1 MAYSYLKVKDL
12 DTGAIQYR
20 PIRMCSEYSIDEYGK
35 ITPMVFDT
43 AFPNMQLSNTKV
55 SVTGCTVSIG
65 IGAKSVYLKSPNHIY
80 NRYIYGII
88 RKKRYEL
95 IVKNS
100 DNEDTSYIF
109 EFAIARGWCTAETVY
124 GGVEYSTFYKQNC
137 DVVSLFRVK
146 DKNNKDVTQ
155 QIFGDDPA
163 SPYEPTMWRPGD
175 DAYYQKGWYILSKL
189 LYAQSVPSYDVN
201 EGNNSSN
208 ACYADYK
215 EYNPFNSSDSTDLNL
230 IIDVYACFD
239 ESRQQYFLTLTTN
252 KDGYT
257 RSQNTSWIDYINDY
271 SQYNINGVELDFN
284 YPDDFEIVPTKG
296 RTLYFGQ
303 GINPTFDSEED
314 ISSGNDE
321 ESNDTQST
329 GDNAVNYGN
338 GTGEDTTEYIDFPS
352 LPSDN
357 PATKS
362 GLYRIVKIDTAN
374 LNKLSSFLWSTS
386 PLDTLIKV
394 FSKPWDC
401 IISLMTLPYDVTSDA
416 TSSELKILD
425 YSTGAN
431 VYKNVS
437 TQESV
442 LFGTCDISE
451 SFGNFLDYTNTT
463 VSIYLPFIGWNPLD
477 VQDVMDATLT
487 LVYNIDNQ
495 TGQCIVLLKCTK
507 NNMDVD
513 SVTYEW
519 SGNIATQLPLTGN
532 DASQYLL
539 GLMQSVTSITTINYG
554 SKPPLVAANLG
565 SAATNVATASFN
577 KNKIITSG
585 RLDSNTGNLSIMYP
599 YIKVERP
606 IWSRPNNYL
615 DMIGQ
620 PYNAE
625 NTLGSLSG
633 YVEVEEVKS
642 ELNGVPEESRDRIIE
657 LLKDGVYI

>member
-12 DTGAIQYR
+12 DTGSIQYR
-20 PIRMCSEYSIDEYGK
+20 PIRMCSDYSIDEYGK
-35 ITPMVFDT
+35 ITPMVFST
-43 AFPNMQLSNTKV
+43 AFPDMQLSNKKV
-55 SVTGCTVSIG
+55 FVTGCTISIG
-65 IGAKSVYLKSPNHIY
+65 IGAGNAYLKSPNNY
-80 NRYIYGII
+80 YKRFIYGII

-100 DNEDTSYIF
+100 DNEETSYIF
-109 EFAIARGWCTAETVY
+109 EFAIARGWYTQSIVY
-124 GGVEYSTFYKQNC
+124 GGVEYDTYYKQAC
-137 DVVSLFRVK
+137 SVVSLFRVK

-155 QIFGDDPA
+155 QIFGDNPT
-163 SPYEPTMWRPGD
+163 SPYEPNMFRPS
-175 DAYYQKGWYILSKL
+175 DAYYPKGWYILGTL
-189 LYAQSVPSYDVN
+189 LYAQNVPSYDVN
-201 EGNNSSN
+201 EGSNSSD

-215 EYNPFNSSDSTDLNL
+215 TYNHFNTTDSTDLNL
-230 IIDVYACFD
+230 IMDVYACFD
-239 ESRQQYFLTLTTN
+239 TNRQQYFLTLSTN
-252 KDGYT
+252 KDGSM
-257 RSQNTSWIDYINDY
+257 RSQNTSWIDYINHY
-271 SQYNINGVELDFN
+271 SQYNINGVELNFL

-303 GINPTFDSEED
+303 GINPAYESEED

-338 GTGEDTTEYIDFPS
+338 ATGEDTTEYIDFPS

-374 LNKLSSFLWSTS
+374 LNTLSSFLWSTN

-401 IISLMTLPYDVTSDA
+401 IISLMTLPYAVTSDA
-416 TSSELKILD
+416 SASELKILD

-437 TQESV
+437 TQESI

-554 SKPPLVAANLG
+554 SKAPIVAANLG
-565 SAATNVATASFN
+565 NAATNAITASFN
-577 KNKIITSG
+577 KNKIMTSG

-599 YIKVERP
+599 YIKIERP

-642 ELNGVPEESRDRIIE
+642 ELIGVPKEMRDTIID

>member
-1 MAYSYLKVKDL
+1 MSYTYLKVKDL

-20 PIRMCSEYSIDEYGK
+20 PIRMCSAYGDLN
-35 ITPMVFDT
+35 PMVFST
-43 AFPNMQLSNTKV
+43 AFPDMQLSNSKV

-65 IGAKSVYLKSPNHIY
+65 TNGRSGVLKSPNNYY

-100 DNEDTSYIF
+100 DNEETSYIF
-109 EFAIARGWCTAETVY
+109 EFAIARGWYTAEIVY

-155 QIFGDDPA
+155 QIFGDNPT
-163 SPYEPTMWRPGD
+163 SPYEPTKFQPSG
-175 DAYYQKGWYILSKL
+175 AYYPKGWYQLSSL
-189 LYAQSVPSYDVN
+189 LYAQNVPSYDVN
-201 EGNNSSN
+201 EGSNSTD
-208 ACYADYK
+208 ACYAGYK
-215 EYNPFNSSDSTDLNL
+215 EYNPFNSSDFTDINL
-230 IIDVYACFD
+230 IIDVYACYD
-239 ESRQQYFLTLTTN
+239 ESRQQYFLTLSTN
-252 KDGYT
+252 QSGFL
-257 RSQNTSWIDYINDY
+257 RSQNTSWIDYVNAY
-271 SQYNINGVELDFN
+271 SEYNINGVELNFEDSDFWVRPN
-284 YPDDFEIVPTKG
+284 KS

-303 GINPTFDSEED
+303 GINPTYESEED

-374 LNKLSSFLWSTS
+374 LNTLSSFLWSTS

-401 IISLMTLPYDVTSDA
+401 IISLMTLPYDVASDTSA
-416 TSSELKILD
+416 SELKILD

-437 TQESV
+437 TQESI
-442 LFGTCDISE
+442 LFGTCDITE
-451 SFGNFLDYTNTT
+451 SFGNFLDYTNTN

-519 SGNIATQLPLTGN
+519 SGNLATQLPLTGN
-532 DASQYLL
+532 DASQYYL
-539 GLMQSVTSITTINYG
+539 GLMQSVTSVATINYG
-554 SKPPLVAANLG
+554 GKKPIIAANLG
-565 SAATNVATASFN
+565 SDVDNAITASFN
-577 KNKIITSG
+577 KNKIINSG
-585 RLDSNTGNLSIMYP
+585 RLDANTGNLSIMYP
-599 YIKVERP
+599 YIKIERP

-625 NTLGSLSG
+625 NTLGNLTG

-642 ELNGVPEESRDRIIE
+642 ELNGVPEESRDRIVE

>member
-1 MAYSYLKVKDL
+1 MPYTYLKVKDL
-12 DTGAIQYR
+12 DTCAIDYR
-20 PIRMCSEYSIDEYGK
+20 PIRMCSEYSIDEYGQIK
-35 ITPMVFDT
+35 PMVFST
-43 AFPNMQLSNTKV
+43 AFPDMQLSNKKV
-55 SVTGCTVSIG
+55 SVTGCTISIG
-65 IGAKSVYLKSPNHIY
+65 IGAKSAYLKSPNNHY
-80 NRYIYGII
+80 RRFIYGII

-109 EFAIARGWCTAETVY
+109 EFALARGWNTQSIVY
-124 GGVEYSTFYKQNC
+124 GGVEYPTYYKQEC
-137 DVVSLFRVK
+137 QVFALFRVK

-155 QIFGDDPA
+155 QIFGDNPT
-163 SPYEPTMWRPGD
+163 SPYEPNMFQPS
-175 DAYYQKGWYILSKL
+175 DAYYPKGWYLLSTL
-189 LYAQSVPSYDVN
+189 LYAQNVPSYDAN
-201 EGNNSSN
+201 EGSNSTD

-215 EYNPFNSSDSTDLNL
+215 DYNPFNSTDSTDLNM
-230 IIDVYACFD
+230 IMDVYACYD
-239 ESRQQYFLTLTTN
+239 TTRQQYFLTLSTN
-252 KDGYT
+252 KDGFL
-257 RSQNTSWIDYINDY
+257 RSQNSSWIDYINDY
-271 SQYNINGVELDFN
+271 SQYNINGVELNFDTSDFGIIP
-284 YPDDFEIVPTKG
+284 YKG

-303 GINPTFDSEED
+303 GINPTFESEED
-314 ISSGNDE
+314 ISSGNDD

-374 LNKLSSFLWSTS
+374 LNTLSSFLWSTN

-401 IISLMTLPYDVTSDA
+401 IISLMTLPYAVTSDNSA
-416 TSSELKILD
+416 SELKILD

-442 LFGTCDISE
+442 LFGTCDITE

-495 TGQCIVLLKCTK
+495 TGQCIALLKCTK

-519 SGNIATQLPLTGN
+519 TGNLGTQLPLTGN

-539 GLMQSVTSITTINYG
+539 GLMQSVTSFATTNFGSGISIN
-554 SKPPLVAANLG
+554 
-565 SAATNVATASFN
+565 NVASATFN

>member
-1 MAYSYLKVKDL
+1 MPYTYLKVKDL
-12 DTGAIQYR
+12 DTGAINYR
-20 PIRMCSEYSIDEYGK
+20 PIRMCSEYHIDQYGQIK
-35 ITPMVFDT
+35 PMVFST
-43 AFPNMQLSNTKV
+43 AFPDMQLSNKKV
-55 SVTGCTVSIG
+55 SVTGCTISIG
-65 IGAKSVYLKSPNHIY
+65 IGARSVYLKSPNNY
-80 NRYIYGII
+80 YKRFIYGII

-100 DNEDTSYIF
+100 ENEDTSYIF
-109 EFAIARGWCTAETVY
+109 EFALARGWNTQSIVY
-124 GGVEYSTFYKQNC
+124 GGVEYPTYYKQEC
-137 DVVSLFRVK
+137 QVFALFRVK

-155 QIFGDDPA
+155 KIFGDNPT
-163 SPYEPTMWRPGD
+163 SPYEPNMFQPS
-175 DAYYQKGWYILSKL
+175 DAYYPKGWYILSTL
-189 LYAQSVPSYDVN
+189 LYAQNVPSYDAN
-201 EGNNSSN
+201 EGSNSSD

-215 EYNPFNSSDSTDLNL
+215 DYNGFNNTDFTDLNM
-230 IIDVYACFD
+230 IMDVYACYD
-239 ESRQQYFLTLTTN
+239 ETREHYFLTLSTN
-252 KDGYT
+252 KDGFI
-257 RSQNTSWIDYINDY
+257 RSQNTSWVDYVNQY
-271 SQYNINGVELDFN
+271 AQYNINGVEIDFDN
-284 YPDDFEIVPTKG
+284 NDLGILPYRG

-303 GINPTFDSEED
+303 GINPTYESEED
-314 ISSGNDE
+314 ISSGNDD

-362 GLYRIVKIDTAN
+362 GLYRLVKIDTAN
-374 LNKLSSFLWSTS
+374 LNTLSSFLWSTS

-394 FSKPWDC
+394 YSKPWDC
-401 IISLMTLPYDVTSDA
+401 IISLMTLPYSVTSDNSA
-416 TSSELKILD
+416 SELKILD

-442 LFGTCDISE
+442 LFGTCDVSE

-495 TGQCIVLLKCTK
+495 TGQCIALLKCTK

-519 SGNIATQLPLTGN
+519 TGNLGTQLPLTGN

-539 GLMQSVTSITTINYG
+539 GLMQSVTSFATTNFGSGIN
-554 SKPPLVAANLG
+554 
-565 SAATNVATASFN
+565 NVASATFN
-577 KNKIITSG
+577 KNKIINSG

-599 YIKVERP
+599 YIKIERP

-620 PYNAE
+620 PYNAA

>member
-12 DTGAIQYR
+12 DNGAIQYR
-20 PIRMCSEYSIDEYGK
+20 PIRMCSNYSIDEYGK
-35 ITPMVFDT
+35 ITPMVFST
-43 AFPNMQLSNTKV
+43 AFPDMQISNKKV
-55 SVTGCTVSIG
+55 SVTGCTISIG
-65 IGAKSVYLKSPNHIY
+65 LGARSVYLKSPNQYY

-100 DNEDTSYIF
+100 DNEETSYIF
-109 EFAIARGWCTAETVY
+109 EFALARGWYTVETVY
-124 GGVEYSTFYKQNC
+124 SGVDTPQYYKQNC
-137 DVVSLFRVK
+137 EVFALFRVK

-155 QIFGDDPA
+155 QIFGNNPNE
-163 SPYEPTMWRPGD
+163 PYEPTKFQPT
-175 DAYYQKGWYILSKL
+175 DAYYPKGWYTLSTL
-189 LYAQSVPSYDVN
+189 IYAQAVPSYDVN
-201 EGNNSSN
+201 EGSNSTD

-215 EYNPFNSSDSTDLNL
+215 RYNHFNSSDFTDLNM
-230 IIDVYACFD
+230 IMGVYACYD
-239 ESRQQYFLTLTTN
+239 TNRQQYFLTLTIT
-252 KDGYT
+252 KDGFM
-257 RSQNTSWIDYINDY
+257 RSQNTSWIDYINSY
-271 SQYNINGVELDFN
+271 SQYNINGVELDFDF
-284 YPDDFEIVPTKG
+284 PDDFYIVPTKG

-303 GINPTFDSEED
+303 GINPSYESDED
-314 ISSGNDE
+314 ISSGNDD

-362 GLYRIVKIDTAN
+362 GLYRIVKIDTEN
-374 LNKLSSFLWSTS
+374 LNKLSSFLWSTG

-401 IISLMTLPYDVTSDA
+401 IISLMTLPYAVTSD
-416 TSSELKILD
+416 TSASELKILD

-437 TQESV
+437 TQESI
-442 LFGTCDISE
+442 LFGTCDITE

-539 GLMQSVTSITTINYG
+539 GLMQSVTSITTISYG
-554 SKPPLVAANLG
+554 SKQPIVGANLG
-565 SAATNVATASFN
+565 SIATNVATAGFN

-599 YIKVERP
+599 YIKIERP

-620 PYNAE
+620 PYDAE
-625 NTLGSLSG
+625 NTLGNLSG
-633 YVEVEEVKS
+633 YVQVAEVKS

-657 LLKDGVYI
+657 LLKEGVYI

>member
-1 MAYSYLKVKDL
+1 MPYTYLKVKDL
-12 DTGAIQYR
+12 DTGAINYR
-20 PIRMCSEYSIDEYGK
+20 PIRMCSEYHIDQYGK
-35 ITPMVFDT
+35 ITPMVFST
-43 AFPNMQLSNTKV
+43 AFPNMQLSNSKV
-55 SVTGCTVSIG
+55 SVTGCTISIG
-65 IGAKSVYLKSPNHIY
+65 IGARNIYLKSPNNY
-80 NRYIYGII
+80 YSRFIYGII

-100 DNEDTSYIF
+100 DNEETSYIF
-109 EFAIARGWCTAETVY
+109 EFAIARGWYTQDIVY
-124 GGVEYSTFYKQNC
+124 GGVEYPTYYKQNC
-137 DVVSLFRVK
+137 KVVSLFRVK

-155 QIFGDDPA
+155 QIFGD
-163 SPYEPTMWRPGD
+163 SSSFPYVVNKWQPTG
-175 DAYYQKGWYILSKL
+175 AYYPKGWYKISDL
-189 LYAQSVPSYDVN
+189 LDAQLVPSYDVN
-201 EGNNSSN
+201 NGSNSTD

-215 EYNPFNSSDSTDLNL
+215 SYNPFNSTDFTDLNM
-230 IIDVYACFD
+230 IMDVYACYD
-239 ESRQQYFLTLTTN
+239 ETRQQYFLTLSTN
-252 KDGYT
+252 KDGYQ
-257 RSQNTSWIDYINDY
+257 RSQNTSWIDYLNTY
-271 SQYNINGVELDFN
+271 SQYNINGVELNFLFPNDFA
-284 YPDDFEIVPTKG
+284 IVPIRR

-303 GINPTFDSEED
+303 GVNPTYESDED
-314 ISSGNDE
+314 ISSGNDD

-338 GTGEDTTEYIDFPS
+338 ATGEDTTEYIDFPS

-374 LNKLSSFLWSTS
+374 LNILSSFLWSTN

-401 IISLMTLPYDVTSDA
+401 IISLMTLPYAVTADNSA
-416 TSSELKILD
+416 SELKILD
-425 YSTGAN
+425 YSTGAD

-437 TQESV
+437 TQESI
-442 LFGTCDISE
+442 LFGTCDITE

-539 GLMQSVTSITTINYG
+539 GLLQSVTSITTINYG
-554 SKPPLVAANLG
+554 SKTPIVGANLG
-565 SAATNVATASFN
+565 SIATNVATAGFN

-625 NTLGSLSG
+625 NTLGNLTG

-642 ELNGVPEESRDRIIE
+642 ELNGVPEESRDKIIE
-657 LLKDGVYI
+657 LLKEGVYI

>member
-1 MAYSYLKVKDL
+1 MPYTYLKVKDL
-12 DTGAIQYR
+12 DTGSIQYR
-20 PIRMCSEYSIDEYGK
+20 PIRMCSDYSIDEYGK
-35 ITPMVFDT
+35 ITPMVFST
-43 AFPNMQLSNTKV
+43 AFPDMQLSNKKV
-55 SVTGCTVSIG
+55 SVTGCTISIG
-65 IGAKSVYLKSPNHIY
+65 IGARSVYLKSPNNY
-80 NRYIYGII
+80 YKRFIYGII

-100 DNEDTSYIF
+100 DNEETSYIF
-109 EFAIARGWCTAETVY
+109 EFAIARGWYTQSIVY
-124 GGVEYSTFYKQNC
+124 GGVEYPTYYKQAC
-137 DVVSLFRVK
+137 SVVSLFRVK

-155 QIFGDDPA
+155 QIFGD
-163 SPYEPTMWRPGD
+163 SSSFPYDINKWQPTG
-175 DAYYQKGWYILSKL
+175 AYYPKGWYLITNL
-189 LYAQSVPSYDVN
+189 LNAQNVPSYDA
-201 EGNNSSN
+201 NNGSN
-208 ACYADYK
+208 STDACYADYK
-215 EYNPFNSSDSTDLNL
+215 SYNPFNTTDFTDLNM
-230 IIDVYACFD
+230 IMDVYACYD
-239 ESRQQYFLTLTTN
+239 TTRQQYFLTLTTN
-252 KDGYT
+252 KDGFL
-257 RSQNTSWIDYINDY
+257 RSQNSSWVDYVNSY
-271 SQYNINGVELDFN
+271 SQYNINGVELDFLF
-284 YPDDFEIVPTKG
+284 PDDFGIVPTKG

-303 GINPTFDSEED
+303 GVNPTYDSEED

-374 LNKLSSFLWSTS
+374 LNTLSSFLWSTN

-401 IISLMTLPYDVTSDA
+401 IISLMTLPYAVPSDA
-416 TSSELKILD
+416 SASELKILD

-437 TQESV
+437 TQESI
-442 LFGTCDISE
+442 LFGTCDITE

-554 SKPPLVAANLG
+554 SKAPIVAANLG
-565 SAATNVATASFN
+565 NAATNAITASFN
-577 KNKIITSG
+577 KNKIMTSG

-599 YIKVERP
+599 YIKIERP

-642 ELNGVPEESRDRIIE
+642 ELNGVPKEMRDSIIE

>member
-1 MAYSYLKVKDL
+1 MSYTYLKVKDL
-12 DTGAIQYR
+12 DTGAINYR
-20 PIRMCSEYSIDEYGK
+20 PIRMCSEYNIDEYGQIK
-35 ITPMVFDT
+35 PMVFST
-43 AFPNMQLSNTKV
+43 AFPDMRLSNTNV
-55 SVTGCTVSIG
+55 SVTGCTISIG
-65 IGAKSVYLKSPNHIY
+65 IGAKSVYLKSPNNY
-80 NRYIYGII
+80 YRRFIYGII

-100 DNEDTSYIF
+100 ENEDTSYIF
-109 EFAIARGWCTAETVY
+109 EFALARGWNTQSIVY
-124 GGVEYSTFYKQNC
+124 GGVEYPTYYKQEC
-137 DVVSLFRVK
+137 QVFALFRVK

-155 QIFGDDPA
+155 KIFGDNPT
-163 SPYEPTMWRPGD
+163 SPYEPNMFQPS
-175 DAYYQKGWYILSKL
+175 DAYYPKGWYILSTL
-189 LYAQSVPSYDVN
+189 LYAQNVPSYDAN
-201 EGNNSSN
+201 EGSNSSD

-215 EYNPFNSSDSTDLNL
+215 DYNGFNNTDFTDLNM
-230 IIDVYACFD
+230 IMDVYACYD
-239 ESRQQYFLTLTTN
+239 ETREHYFLTLSTN
-252 KDGYT
+252 KDGFI
-257 RSQNTSWIDYINDY
+257 RSQNTSWVDYVNQY
-271 SQYNINGVELDFN
+271 AQYNINGVEIDFDN
-284 YPDDFEIVPTKG
+284 NDLGILPYRG

-303 GINPTFDSEED
+303 GINPTYESEED
-314 ISSGNDE
+314 ISSGNDD

-362 GLYRIVKIDTAN
+362 GLYRLVKIDTAN
-374 LNKLSSFLWSTS
+374 LNTLSSFLWSTS

-394 FSKPWDC
+394 YSKPWDC
-401 IISLMTLPYDVTSDA
+401 IISLMTLPYSVTSDNSA
-416 TSSELKILD
+416 SELKILD

-442 LFGTCDISE
+442 LFGTCDVSE

-495 TGQCIVLLKCTK
+495 TGQCIALLKCTK

-519 SGNIATQLPLTGN
+519 TGNLGTQLPLTGN

-539 GLMQSVTSITTINYG
+539 GLMQSVTSFATTNFGSGIN
-554 SKPPLVAANLG
+554 
-565 SAATNVATASFN
+565 NVASATFN
-577 KNKIITSG
+577 KNKIINSG

-599 YIKVERP
+599 YIKIERP

-620 PYNAE
+620 PYNAA

>member
-1 MAYSYLKVKDL
+1 MAYTYLKVKDL

-20 PIRMCSEYSIDEYGK
+20 PIRMCSEYHIDQYGK
-35 ITPMVFDT
+35 ITPMVFST
-43 AFPNMQLSNTKV
+43 AFPDMQLSNKKV
-55 SVTGCTVSIG
+55 SVTGCTISIG
-65 IGAKSVYLKSPNHIY
+65 ISGRSGYLKSPNIYY
-80 NRYIYGII
+80 NRFIYGII

-100 DNEDTSYIF
+100 DNEETSYIF
-109 EFAIARGWCTAETVY
+109 EFAITRGWYTQSIVY
-124 GGVEYSTFYKQNC
+124 GGVEYPTYYKQACN
-137 DVVSLFRVK
+137 VVSLFRVK

-155 QIFGDDPA
+155 QIFGDSSSFPYVINKWQPA
-163 SPYEPTMWRPGD
+163 G
-175 DAYYQKGWYILSKL
+175 AYYPKGWYQISDL
-189 LYAQSVPSYDVN
+189 LYAQNVPSYDA
-201 EGNNSSN
+201 NNGSN
-208 ACYADYK
+208 STDACYADYK
-215 EYNPFNSSDSTDLNL
+215 SYNPQNTTDFTDLNM
-230 IIDVYACFD
+230 IMDVYACYD
-239 ESRQQYFLTLTTN
+239 TTRQQYFLTLSTN
-252 KDGYT
+252 RAGFL
-257 RSQNTSWIDYINDY
+257 RSQNTSWVDYINQY
-271 SQYNINGVELDFN
+271 AQYNINGVELNFATNDFGIIP
-284 YPDDFEIVPTKG
+284 YKR

-303 GINPTFDSEED
+303 GINPTFESEED
-314 ISSGNDE
+314 ISSGDTD

-362 GLYRIVKIDTAN
+362 GLYRLVKIDPAN
-374 LNKLSSFLWSTS
+374 LNTLSSFLWSTN

-394 FSKPWDC
+394 YSKPWDC
-401 IISLMTLPYDVTSDA
+401 IISLMTLPYAVTSD
-416 TSSELKILD
+416 TSASELKILD

-442 LFGTCDISE
+442 LFGTCDVSE

-495 TGQCIVLLKCTK
+495 TGQCIALLKCTK

-519 SGNIATQLPLTGN
+519 TGNLGTQLPLTGN

-539 GLMQSVTSITTINYG
+539 GLMQSVTSFATTNFGSGIN
-554 SKPPLVAANLG
+554 
-565 SAATNVATASFN
+565 NVASATFN
-577 KNKIITSG
+577 KNKIINSG

-599 YIKVERP
+599 YIKIERP

-620 PYNAE
+620 PYNAA

>member
-1 MAYSYLKVKDL
+1 MGYSYLKVKDL
-12 DTGAIQYR
+12 DTGAINYR
-20 PIRMCSEYSIDEYGK
+20 PIRMCSQYSIDQYGK
-35 ITPMVFDT
+35 FTPLVFST
-43 AFPNMQLSNTKV
+43 AFPDMQLSNKKV

-65 IGAKSVYLKSPNHIY
+65 IGARSVYLKSPNNY
-80 NRYIYGII
+80 YKRFVYGII

-100 DNEDTSYIF
+100 DNEETSYIF
-109 EFAIARGWCTAETVY
+109 EFAIARGWYTQSI
-124 GGVEYSTFYKQNC
+124 VEAGTDTPKYYKQAC
-137 DVVSLFRVK
+137 SVVSLFRVK

-155 QIFGDDPA
+155 QIFGD
-163 SPYEPTMWRPGD
+163 SSSFPYIVNKWIPGGNS
-175 DAYYQKGWYILSKL
+175 YYPKDWYLITNL
-189 LYAQSVPSYDVN
+189 LMAQNVPSYDVN
-201 EGNNSSN
+201 YGSN
-208 ACYADYK
+208 LTDACYADYK
-215 EYNPFNSSDSTDLNL
+215 NYNPHNSTDFTDLNM
-230 IIDVYACFD
+230 IMDVYACYD
-239 ESRQQYFLTLTTN
+239 TTRQQYFLTLSTN
-252 KDGYT
+252 RDGFL
-257 RSQNTSWIDYINDY
+257 RSQNTSWIDYVNQY
-271 SQYNINGVELDFN
+271 AQYNINGVELNFATNDFGIIP
-284 YPDDFEIVPTKG
+284 YKR

-303 GINPTFDSEED
+303 GVNPTYESEED
-314 ISSGNDE
+314 ISSGNND

-338 GTGEDTTEYIDFPS
+338 ATGEDTTEYIDFPS

-374 LNKLSSFLWSTS
+374 LNTLSSFLWSTN

-401 IISLMTLPYDVTSDA
+401 IISLMTLPYSVTSDNSA
-416 TSSELKILD
+416 SELKILD

-442 LFGTCDISE
+442 LFGTCDITE
-451 SFGNFLDYTNTT
+451 SFGNFLDYTNTN

-519 SGNIATQLPLTGN
+519 SGNLATQLPLTGN

-539 GLMQSVTSITTINYG
+539 GLMQSVTSVATINYG
-554 SKPPLVAANLG
+554 GKKPIVAANLG
-565 SAATNVATASFN
+565 SDVDNAITASFN
-577 KNKIITSG
+577 KNKIINSG

-599 YIKVERP
+599 YIKIERP

-657 LLKDGVYI
+657 LLKEGVYI

>member
-1 MAYSYLKVKDL
+1 MPYTYLKVKDL
-12 DTGAIQYR
+12 DTGDINYR
-20 PIRMCSEYSIDEYGK
+20 PIRMCSEYSIDQYGK
-35 ITPMVFDT
+35 ITPMVFST
-43 AFPNMQLSNTKV
+43 AFPDMQLSNTKV
-55 SVTGCTVSIG
+55 SVTGCTISIG
-65 IGAKSVYLKSPNHIY
+65 IGARSVYLKSPNNY
-80 NRYIYGII
+80 YSRFIYGII

-100 DNEDTSYIF
+100 DNEETSYIF
-109 EFAIARGWCTAETVY
+109 EFAIARGWYTQNIVY
-124 GGVEYSTFYKQNC
+124 GGVEYPTYYKQAC
-137 DVVSLFRVK
+137 QVVSLFRVK

-155 QIFGDDPA
+155 QIFGD
-163 SPYEPTMWRPGD
+163 SSSFPYVINKWQPSG
-175 DAYYQKGWYILSKL
+175 AYYPKGWYLISNL
-189 LYAQSVPSYDVN
+189 LQAQNVPSYDVN
-201 EGNNSSN
+201 EGSNSTD

-215 EYNPFNSSDSTDLNL
+215 SYNPSNTTDFTDLNM
-230 IIDVYACFD
+230 IMDVYACYD
-239 ESRQQYFLTLTTN
+239 ANRQQYFLTLSTN
-252 KDGYT
+252 KDGFL
-257 RSQNTSWIDYINDY
+257 RSQNTSWIDYVNDY
-271 SQYNINGVELDFN
+271 SQYNINGVELDFEPN
-284 YPDDFEIVPTKG
+284 DFGILPYNR

-303 GINPTFDSEED
+303 GINPAYESEED

-362 GLYRIVKIDTAN
+362 GLYRIVKIDTSN
-374 LNKLSSFLWSTS
+374 LNTLSSFLWSTS

-401 IISLMTLPYDVTSDA
+401 IISLMTLPYAVTADNSA
-416 TSSELKILD
+416 SELKILD

-437 TQESV
+437 TQESI
-442 LFGTCDISE
+442 LFGTCDITE

-495 TGQCIVLLKCTK
+495 TGQCIALLKCTK

-513 SVTYEW
+513 CVTYEW

-539 GLMQSVTSITTINYG
+539 GLMQSVTSFATTNFGSGISIN
-554 SKPPLVAANLG
+554 
-565 SAATNVATASFN
+565 NVASATFN

-599 YIKVERP
+599 YIKIERP

-642 ELNGVPEESRDRIIE
+642 ELNGVPKESRDKIIE
-657 LLKDGVYI
+657 LLQEGVYI

>member
-1 MAYSYLKVKDL
+1 MPYTYLKVKDL
-12 DTGAIQYR
+12 DTGSIDYR
-20 PIRMCSEYSIDEYGK
+20 PIRMCSEYHINQYGR

-43 AFPNMQLSNTKV
+43 AFPDMQLSNKKV
-55 SVTGCTVSIG
+55 SVTGCTISIG
-65 IGAKSVYLKSPNHIY
+65 IGARSVYLKSPNNY
-80 NRYIYGII
+80 YSRYIYGII

-100 DNEDTSYIF
+100 DNEETSYIF
-109 EFAIARGWCTAETVY
+109 EFALARGWYTSQV
-124 GGVEYSTFYKQNC
+124 VEAGTDTPKYYKQNC
-137 DVVSLFRVK
+137 QVNSLFRVK

-155 QIFGDDPA
+155 QIFGDR
-163 SPYEPTMWRPGD
+163 SSFPYEVPKWQPSG
-175 DAYYQKGWYILSKL
+175 AYYPKGWYLLGNL
-189 LYAQSVPSYDVN
+189 LYAQAVPSYDAN
-201 EGNNSSN
+201 EGSNSTD

-215 EYNPFNSSDSTDLNL
+215 RHNPFNTTDFTDLNM
-230 IIDVYACFD
+230 IMDVYACYD
-239 ESRQQYFLTLTTN
+239 TNRQQYFLTLSTN
-252 KDGYT
+252 KDGFL
-257 RSQNTSWIDYINDY
+257 RSQNTSWVDYVNQY
-271 SQYNINGVELDFN
+271 AQYNINGVEIDF
-284 YPDDFEIVPTKG
+284 DDIGIVPNKR

-303 GINPTFDSEED
+303 GINPTYDSEED

-374 LNKLSSFLWSTS
+374 LNTLSSFLWSTS

-401 IISLMTLPYDVTSDA
+401 IISLMTLPYAVTADNSA
-416 TSSELKILD
+416 SELKILD

-437 TQESV
+437 TQESI
-442 LFGTCDISE
+442 LFGTCDITE

-539 GLMQSVTSITTINYG
+539 GLMQSVTSFATTNFGSGVSIN
-554 SKPPLVAANLG
+554 
-565 SAATNVATASFN
+565 NVASATFN

-599 YIKVERP
+599 YIKIERP

-615 DMIGQ
+615 DMVGQ

-642 ELNGVPEESRDRIIE
+642 ELNGVPEKSRDRIIE
-657 LLKDGVYI
+657 LLKEGVYI

>member
-1 MAYSYLKVKDL
+1 MAYTYLKVKDL
-12 DTGAIQYR
+12 DTGEINYR
-20 PIRMCSEYSIDEYGK
+20 PIRMCSEYHINEYGR
-35 ITPMVFDT
+35 ITPMVFST
-43 AFPNMQLSNTKV
+43 AFPDMQLSNTNV
-55 SVTGCTVSIG
+55 SVTGCTISIG
-65 IGAKSVYLKSPNHIY
+65 IGARSVYLKSPNNYY
-80 NRYIYGII
+80 NRFIYGII

-109 EFAIARGWCTAETVY
+109 EFAIARGWYTQDIVY
-124 GGVEYSTFYKQNC
+124 GGVEYPTYYKQAC
-137 DVVSLFRVK
+137 QVVSLFRVK
-146 DKNNKDVTQ
+146 DKNNKDVTKK
-155 QIFGDDPA
+155 IFGDNPT
-163 SPYEPTMWRPGD
+163 SPYVPNMFQPSGS
-175 DAYYQKGWYILSKL
+175 YYPKGWYQLTTL
-189 LYAQSVPSYDVN
+189 LDSQQVPSYDA
-201 EGNNSSN
+201 NNGSN
-208 ACYADYK
+208 STDACYADYK
-215 EYNPFNSSDSTDLNL
+215 TYNPFNTTDFTDLNM
-230 IIDVYACFD
+230 IMAVYACYD
-239 ESRQQYFLTLTTN
+239 TTRQQYFLTLTTN
-252 KDGYT
+252 KDGLL
-257 RSQNTSWIDYINDY
+257 RSQNTSWIDYINKY
-271 SQYNINGVELDFN
+271 SQYNINGVELAFLFPTDFS
-284 YPDDFEIVPTKG
+284 IVPIRQ

-303 GINPTFDSEED
+303 GINPTYESEED
-314 ISSGNDE
+314 ISSGNNE

-338 GTGEDTTEYIDFPS
+338 ATGEDTTEYIDFPS

-362 GLYRIVKIDTAN
+362 GLYRIVKIDTTN
-374 LNKLSSFLWSTS
+374 LNKLSDFLWSTS

-401 IISLMTLPYDVTSDA
+401 IISLMTLPYAVTADNS
-416 TSSELKILD
+416 TSELKILD

-442 LFGTCDISE
+442 LFGTCDITE

-519 SGNIATQLPLTGN
+519 SGNLATQLPLTGN
-532 DASQYLL
+532 DASQYLH
-539 GLMQSVTSITTINYG
+539 GLMQSVTAFATTNI
-554 SKPPLVAANLG
+554 G
-565 SAATNVATASFN
+565 SAISNATTATFN

-599 YIKVERP
+599 YIKIERP

-642 ELNGVPEESRDRIIE
+642 ELNGVPEESRDKIIE

>member
-12 DTGAIQYR
+12 DTGAINYR
-20 PIRMCSEYSIDEYGK
+20 PIRMCSEYNIDEYGQIK
-35 ITPMVFDT
+35 PMVFTT
-43 AFPNMQLSNTKV
+43 AFPDMQLSNKKIF
-55 SVTGCTVSIG
+55 VTGCTISIG
-65 IGAKSVYLKSPNHIY
+65 IGPGNAHLKSPNNY
-80 NRYIYGII
+80 YKRFIYGII

-100 DNEDTSYIF
+100 ENEETSYIF
-109 EFAIARGWCTAETVY
+109 EFAIARGWNTQSIVY
-124 GGVEYSTFYKQNC
+124 GGVEYPTYYKQEC
-137 DVVSLFRVK
+137 QVFALFRVK

-155 QIFGDDPA
+155 KIFGDNPS
-163 SPYEPTMWRPGD
+163 SPYEPTMFQPS
-175 DAYYQKGWYILSKL
+175 DAYYPKGWYLLSTL
-189 LYAQSVPSYDVN
+189 LYAQSVPSYDPN
-201 EGNNSSN
+201 EGNNSSD

-215 EYNPFNSSDSTDLNL
+215 DYNPFNSKDSTDINM
-230 IIDVYACFD
+230 IMDVYACYD
-239 ESRQQYFLTLTTN
+239 ESRQQYFLTLSTN
-252 KDGYT
+252 KDGFQ
-257 RSQNTSWIDYINDY
+257 RSQNSSWIDYINQY
-271 SQYNINGVELDFN
+271 AQYNINGVELDFDYDN
-284 YPDDFEIVPTKG
+284 FGILPYKG

-303 GINPTFDSEED
+303 GINPTYESEED
-314 ISSGNDE
+314 ISSGNDD

-362 GLYRIVKIDTAN
+362 GLYRIVKIDTTN
-374 LNKLSSFLWSTS
+374 LTKLSSFLWSTN

-401 IISLMTLPYDVTSDA
+401 IISLMTLPYEVTSD
-416 TSSELKILD
+416 TSSSELKILD

-451 SFGNFLDYTNTT
+451 SFGNFLDYTNTN

-495 TGQCIVLLKCTK
+495 TGQCIALLKCTK
-507 NNMDVD
+507 NNMNVD

-519 SGNIATQLPLTGN
+519 SGNVATQLPLTGN
-532 DASQYLL
+532 DASQYYL
-539 GLMQSVTSITTINYG
+539 GLMQSVTSVATINYG
-554 SKPPLVAANLG
+554 GKKPIIAANLG
-565 SAATNVATASFN
+565 SDVDNAITASFN
-577 KNKIITSG
+577 KNKIINSG

-599 YIKVERP
+599 YIKIERP

>member
-1 MAYSYLKVKDL
+1 MPYTYLKVKDL
-12 DTGAIQYR
+12 DTGAINYR
-20 PIRMCSEYSIDEYGK
+20 PIRMCSEYGD
-35 ITPMVFDT
+35 ITPMVFST
-43 AFPNMQLSNTKV
+43 AFPDMQLSNTNV
-55 SVTGCTVSIG
+55 SVTGCTISIG
-65 IGAKSVYLKSPNHIY
+65 LGARSVYLKSPNNY
-80 NRYIYGII
+80 YRRYIYGII

-100 DNEDTSYIF
+100 DNEETSYIF
-109 EFAIARGWCTAETVY
+109 EFALARGWYTSQV
-124 GGVEYSTFYKQNC
+124 VEAGTDTPKYYKQNC

-155 QIFGDDPA
+155 QIFGD
-163 SPYEPTMWRPGD
+163 SSTFPYIVNKWNPGN
-175 DAYYQKGWYILSKL
+175 DAYYPKGWYMLTPL
-189 LYAQSVPSYDVN
+189 LYAQNVPSYDVN
-201 EGNNSSN
+201 NGSNSTD

-215 EYNPFNSSDSTDLNL
+215 RYNNFNTTDFTDINM
-230 IIDVYACFD
+230 IMDVYACYD
-239 ESRQQYFLTLTTN
+239 TSREQYFLTLSTN
-252 KDGYT
+252 RSGFL

-271 SQYNINGVELDFN
+271 SEYNINGVELYFN
-284 YPDDFEIVPTKG
+284 SEFWILPNKK

-303 GINPTFDSEED
+303 GVNPTYESEED
-314 ISSGNDE
+314 ISSGNTD

-338 GTGEDTTEYIDFPS
+338 ATGEDTTEYIDFPS

-374 LNKLSSFLWSTS
+374 LNTLSSFLWSTN

-401 IISLMTLPYDVTSDA
+401 IISLMTLPYAVTSDSSA
-416 TSSELKILD
+416 SELKILD

-442 LFGTCDISE
+442 LFGTCDITE
-451 SFGNFLDYTNTT
+451 SFGNFLDYTNTN

-532 DASQYLL
+532 DASKYYL
-539 GLMQSVTSITTINYG
+539 GLMQSVTSVATINYG
-554 SKPPLVAANLG
+554 GKKPIIAANLG
-565 SAATNVATASFN
+565 SDVDNAITASFN
-577 KNKIITSG
+577 KNKIINSG

-599 YIKVERP
+599 YIKIERP

-633 YVEVEEVKS
+633 YVQVEEVKS

>member
-1 MAYSYLKVKDL
+1 MPYTYLKVKDL
-12 DTGAIQYR
+12 DTGAINYR
-20 PIRMCSEYSIDEYGK
+20 PIRMCSEYNIDEYGQIK
-35 ITPMVFDT
+35 PMVFST
-43 AFPNMQLSNTKV
+43 AFPDMRLSNTNV
-55 SVTGCTVSIG
+55 SVTGCTISIG
-65 IGAKSVYLKSPNHIY
+65 IGAKSVYLKSPNNY
-80 NRYIYGII
+80 YRRFIYGII

-100 DNEDTSYIF
+100 ENEDTSYIF
-109 EFAIARGWCTAETVY
+109 EFALARGWNTQSIVY
-124 GGVEYSTFYKQNC
+124 GGVEYPTYYKQEC
-137 DVVSLFRVK
+137 QVFALFRVK

-155 QIFGDDPA
+155 KIFGDNPT
-163 SPYEPTMWRPGD
+163 SPYEPNMFQPS
-175 DAYYQKGWYILSKL
+175 DAYYPKGWYILSTL
-189 LYAQSVPSYDVN
+189 LYAQNVPSYDAN
-201 EGNNSSN
+201 EGSNSSD

-215 EYNPFNSSDSTDLNL
+215 DYNGFNNTDFTDLNM
-230 IIDVYACFD
+230 IMDVYACYD
-239 ESRQQYFLTLTTN
+239 ETREQYFLTLSTN
-252 KDGYT
+252 KDGFI
-257 RSQNTSWIDYINDY
+257 RSQNTSWVDYVNQY
-271 SQYNINGVELDFN
+271 AQYNINGVEIDFDN
-284 YPDDFEIVPTKG
+284 NDLGILPYRG

-303 GINPTFDSEED
+303 GINPTYESEED
-314 ISSGNDE
+314 ISSGNDD

-362 GLYRIVKIDTAN
+362 GLYRLVKIDTAN
-374 LNKLSSFLWSTS
+374 LNTLSSFLWSTN

-394 FSKPWDC
+394 YSKPWDC
-401 IISLMTLPYDVTSDA
+401 IISLMTLPYAVTSDTTA
-416 TSSELKILD
+416 SELKILD

-442 LFGTCDISE
+442 LFGTCDVSE

-463 VSIYLPFIGWNPLD
+463 VTIYLPFIGWNPLD

-495 TGQCIVLLKCTK
+495 TGQCIALLKCTK

-519 SGNIATQLPLTGN
+519 TGNLGTQLPLTGN

-539 GLMQSVTSITTINYG
+539 GLMQSVTSFATTNFGSGIN
-554 SKPPLVAANLG
+554 
-565 SAATNVATASFN
+565 NVASATFN
-577 KNKIITSG
+577 KNKIINSG

-599 YIKVERP
+599 YIKIERP

-620 PYNAE
+620 PYNAA

>member
-1 MAYSYLKVKDL
+1 MAYTYLKVKDL

-20 PIRMCSEYSIDEYGK
+20 PIRMCSEYGSLE
-35 ITPMVFDT
+35 PMVFST
-43 AFPNMQLSNTKV
+43 AFPDMQLSNKKV
-55 SVTGCTVSIG
+55 SVTGCTISIG
-65 IGAKSVYLKSPNHIY
+65 IGGRSGYLKSPNNY
-80 NRYIYGII
+80 YSRFIYGII

-109 EFAIARGWCTAETVY
+109 EFALARGWYTQDI
-124 GGVEYSTFYKQNC
+124 VEAGTDTPKYYKQAC
-137 DVVSLFRVK
+137 EVVSLFRVK

-155 QIFGDDPA
+155 QIFGDDPT
-163 SPYEPTMWRPGD
+163 SPYEPNMFQPS
-175 DAYYQKGWYILSKL
+175 DAYYPKGWYGLTTLLSS
-189 LYAQSVPSYDVN
+189 QQVPSYDVN
-201 EGNNSSN
+201 EGSNSTD

-215 EYNPFNSSDSTDLNL
+215 RYNTFNSSDFTDLNM
-230 IIDVYACFD
+230 IMDVYACYD
-239 ESRQQYFLTLTTN
+239 ENRQQYFLTLSTN
-252 KDGYT
+252 KSGFL
-257 RSQNTSWIDYINDY
+257 RSQNTSWVDYINDY

-284 YPDDFEIVPTKG
+284 DSDFWVVPNTN

-303 GINPTFDSEED
+303 GINPTYESEED

-338 GTGEDTTEYIDFPS
+338 ATGEDTTEYIDFPS

-362 GLYRIVKIDTAN
+362 GLYRIVKIDTEN
-374 LNKLSSFLWSTS
+374 LNKLSSFLWSTD

-401 IISLMTLPYDVTSDA
+401 IISLMTLPYAVTADNSA
-416 TSSELKILD
+416 SELKILD

-437 TQESV
+437 TQESI
-442 LFGTCDISE
+442 LFGTCDITE

-539 GLMQSVTSITTINYG
+539 GLMQSVTSFATTNFGSGISIN
-554 SKPPLVAANLG
+554 
-565 SAATNVATASFN
+565 NVASATFN

-620 PYNAE
+620 PYDAE
-625 NTLGSLSG
+625 NTLGNLSG
-633 YVEVEEVKS
+633 YVQVAEVKS
-642 ELNGVPEESRDRIIE
+642 ELNGVPKEMRDSIIE

>member
-1 MAYSYLKVKDL
+1 MPYTYLKVKDL
-12 DTGAIQYR
+12 DTGAIDYR
-20 PIRMCSEYSIDEYGK
+20 PIRMCSEYSIDQYGK
-35 ITPMVFDT
+35 ITPMVFST
-43 AFPNMQLSNTKV
+43 AFPDMQLSNTNV
-55 SVTGCTVSIG
+55 SVTGCTISIG
-65 IGAKSVYLKSPNHIY
+65 IGAGSVYLKSPNNY
-80 NRYIYGII
+80 YKRFIYGII

-100 DNEDTSYIF
+100 ENEETSYIF
-109 EFAIARGWCTAETVY
+109 EFAIARGWCTQDIVY
-124 GGVEYSTFYKQNC
+124 GGVEYPTYYKQEC
-137 DVVSLFRVK
+137 QVFSLFRVK

-155 QIFGDDPA
+155 QIFGYNPD
-163 SPYEPTMWRPGD
+163 SPYEPNKFQPSN
-175 DAYYQKGWYILSKL
+175 AFYPKGWYILSTL
-189 LYAQSVPSYDVN
+189 LHAQNVPSYDAN
-201 EGNNSSN
+201 EGSNSTD

-215 EYNPFNSSDSTDLNL
+215 RYNHFNSSDFTDLNM
-230 IIDVYACFD
+230 IMDVYACFD
-239 ESRQQYFLTLTTN
+239 ETRQQYFLTLSTN
-252 KDGYT
+252 KDGFL
-257 RSQNTSWIDYINDY
+257 RSQNTSWIDYVNQY
-271 SQYNINGVELDFN
+271 SQYNINGVEIDFDS
-284 YPDDFEIVPTKG
+284 DDIGILPYKR

-303 GINPTFDSEED
+303 GINPTYESEED
-314 ISSGNDE
+314 ISSGNEDE
-321 ESNDTQST
+321 DTDTQST

-362 GLYRIVKIDTAN
+362 GLYRIVKIDTEN
-374 LNKLSSFLWSTS
+374 LNKLSSFLWSTD

-401 IISLMTLPYDVTSDA
+401 IISLMTLPYAVTADNSA
-416 TSSELKILD
+416 SELKILD

-437 TQESV
+437 TQESI
-442 LFGTCDISE
+442 LFGTCDITE
-451 SFGNFLDYTNTT
+451 SFGNFLDYTNTN

-519 SGNIATQLPLTGN
+519 SGNLATQLPLTGN
-532 DASQYLL
+532 DASQYYL
-539 GLMQSVTSITTINYG
+539 GLMQSVTSVATINYG
-554 SKPPLVAANLG
+554 GKKPIIAANLG
-565 SAATNVATASFN
+565 SDVDNAITASFN
-577 KNKIITSG
+577 KNKIINSG
-585 RLDSNTGNLSIMYP
+585 RLDANTGNLSIMYP

-625 NTLGSLSG
+625 NTLGNLTG

>member
-1 MAYSYLKVKDL
+1 MPYTYLKVKDL
-12 DTGAIQYR
+12 DTGAINYR
-20 PIRMCSEYSIDEYGK
+20 PIRMCSEYSD
-35 ITPMVFDT
+35 ITPMVFST
-43 AFPNMQLSNTKV
+43 AFPDMQLSNTKL
-55 SVTGCTVSIG
+55 SVTGCTISIG
-65 IGAKSVYLKSPNHIY
+65 IGGKSAYLKSPNNY
-80 NRYIYGII
+80 YSRYIYGII

-100 DNEDTSYIF
+100 DNEETSYIF
-109 EFAIARGWCTAETVY
+109 EFAIARGWYTAETVEAGTDTPKY
-124 GGVEYSTFYKQNC
+124 YKQNC

-155 QIFGDDPA
+155 QIFGD
-163 SPYEPTMWRPGD
+163 SSSFPYVINKWKPSG
-175 DAYYQKGWYILSKL
+175 AYYPRGWYQLVEL
-189 LYAQSVPSYDVN
+189 LYAQNVPSYDVN
-201 EGNNSSN
+201 EGSNSTD

-215 EYNPFNSSDSTDLNL
+215 RYNPFNTTDFTDVNM
-230 IIDVYACFD
+230 IMDVYACYD
-239 ESRQQYFLTLTTN
+239 TNRQQYFLTLSTN
-252 KDGYT
+252 KSGVL
-257 RSQNTSWIDYINDY
+257 RSQNTSWIDYVNDY
-271 SQYNINGVELDFN
+271 SQYNINGVELYFDSEFWILPN
-284 YPDDFEIVPTKG
+284 SK

-303 GINPTFDSEED
+303 GINPTYESEED

-338 GTGEDTTEYIDFPS
+338 ATGEDTTEYIDFPS

-374 LNKLSSFLWSTS
+374 LNTLSSFLWSTN

-401 IISLMTLPYDVTSDA
+401 IISLMTLPYAVTSD
-416 TSSELKILD
+416 TSPSELKILD

-442 LFGTCDISE
+442 LFGTCDITE

-539 GLMQSVTSITTINYG
+539 GLMQSVTSFATTNFGSGISIN
-554 SKPPLVAANLG
+554 
-565 SAATNVATASFN
+565 NVASATFN

-599 YIKVERP
+599 YIKIERP

-642 ELNGVPEESRDRIIE
+642 ELNGVPKESRDRIIE
-657 LLKDGVYI
+657 LLQNGVYI

>member
-1 MAYSYLKVKDL
+1 MPYTYLKVKDL
-12 DTGAIQYR
+12 DTGSIDYR
-20 PIRMCSEYSIDEYGK
+20 PIRMCSEYHINQYGR

-43 AFPNMQLSNTKV
+43 AFPDMQLSNKKL
-55 SVTGCTVSIG
+55 SVTGCTISIG
-65 IGAKSVYLKSPNHIY
+65 IGARSVYLKSPNNY
-80 NRYIYGII
+80 YSRYIYGII

-100 DNEDTSYIF
+100 DNEETSYIF
-109 EFAIARGWCTAETVY
+109 EFALARGWYTQSI
-124 GGVEYSTFYKQNC
+124 VEAGTDTPKYYKQAC
-137 DVVSLFRVK
+137 YVVSLFRVK

-155 QIFGDDPA
+155 QIFGD
-163 SPYEPTMWRPGD
+163 SSTFPYAVNKWEPTNS
-175 DAYYQKGWYILSKL
+175 YYPKGWYLISDL
-189 LYAQSVPSYDVN
+189 LNAQNVPSYDVN
-201 EGNNSSN
+201 NGSNSTD

-215 EYNPFNSSDSTDLNL
+215 KYNSFNTTDFTDLNM
-230 IIDVYACFD
+230 IMDVYACYD
-239 ESRQQYFLTLTTN
+239 TTRQQYFLTLSTN
-252 KDGYT
+252 KDGFL
-257 RSQNTSWIDYINDY
+257 RSQNTSWVDYVNQY
-271 SQYNINGVELDFN
+271 AQYNINGVEIDFDS
-284 YPDDFEIVPTKG
+284 DDFGILPYKR

-303 GINPTFDSEED
+303 GINPTYESEED
-314 ISSGNDE
+314 ISSGNTDD
-321 ESNDTQST
+321 SNDTQST

-374 LNKLSSFLWSTS
+374 LNTLSSFLWSTD
-386 PLDTLIKV
+386 PLDTLTKV
-394 FSKPWDC
+394 YSKPWDC
-401 IISLMTLPYDVTSDA
+401 IISLMTLPYAVTADNSA
-416 TSSELKILD
+416 SELKILD

-437 TQESV
+437 TQESI
-442 LFGTCDISE
+442 LFGTCDITE

-539 GLMQSVTSITTINYG
+539 GLMQSVTSFATTNFGSGVSIN
-554 SKPPLVAANLG
+554 
-565 SAATNVATASFN
+565 NVASATFN

-599 YIKVERP
+599 YIKIERP

-615 DMIGQ
+615 DMVGQ

-625 NTLGSLSG
+625 NTLGNLTG
-633 YVEVEEVKS
+633 YVEIEAVKS

>member
-20 PIRMCSEYSIDEYGK
+20 PIRMCSQYSIDEYGQIK
-35 ITPMVFDT
+35 PMVFST
-43 AFPNMQLSNTKV
+43 AFPDMRLSNTKL
-55 SVTGCTVSIG
+55 SVTGCTISIG
-65 IGAKSVYLKSPNHIY
+65 IGAKSVHLKSPNNYY

-100 DNEDTSYIF
+100 ENEDTSYIF
-109 EFAIARGWCTAETVY
+109 EFALARGWYTAETVY
-124 GGVEYSTFYKQNC
+124 GGVEYDTFYKQNC
-137 DVVSLFRVK
+137 QVVSLFRVK

-155 QIFGDDPA
+155 QIFGNNPE
-163 SPYEPTMWRPGD
+163 SPYEPTRFQPDGS
-175 DAYYQKGWYILSKL
+175 YYPKGWYVLSTL
-189 LYAQSVPSYDVN
+189 LYAQAVPSYDVN
-201 EGNNSSN
+201 EGSNSTD

-215 EYNPFNSSDSTDLNL
+215 EYNSFNTTDFTDLNM
-230 IIDVYACFD
+230 IMDVYACFD
-239 ESRQQYFLTLTTN
+239 ESRQQYFLTLSTN
-252 KDGYT
+252 KDGDI

-271 SQYNINGVELDFN
+271 SQYNINGVELDFDM
-284 YPDDFEIVPTKG
+284 DDFGIVPYRY

-303 GINPTFDSEED
+303 GVNPTYESEED

-338 GTGEDTTEYIDFPS
+338 ATGEDTTEYIDFPS

-362 GLYRIVKIDTAN
+362 GLYRIVKLDTAN
-374 LNKLSSFLWSTS
+374 LNKLSEFLWSTS

-401 IISLMTLPYDVTSDA
+401 IISLMTLPYAVTSD
-416 TSSELKILD
+416 TSASELKILD
-425 YSTGAN
+425 YSTGAD

-437 TQESV
+437 TQESI
-442 LFGTCDISE
+442 LFGTCDITE
-451 SFGNFLDYTNTT
+451 SFGNFLDYTNTN

-519 SGNIATQLPLTGN
+519 SGNLATQLPLTGN
-532 DASQYLL
+532 DASQYYL
-539 GLMQSVTSITTINYG
+539 GLMQSVTSVATINYG
-554 SKPPLVAANLG
+554 GKKPIVAANLG
-565 SAATNVATASFN
+565 SDVDNAITASFN
-577 KNKIITSG
+577 KNKIINSG

-625 NTLGSLSG
+625 NTLGNLTG

-642 ELNGVPEESRDRIIE
+642 ELNGVPEESRERIIE

>member
-1 MAYSYLKVKDL
+1 MPYTYLKVKDL
-12 DTGAIQYR
+12 DTGAINYR
-20 PIRMCSEYSIDEYGK
+20 PIRMCSEYHIDQYGQIK
-35 ITPMVFDT
+35 PMVFST
-43 AFPNMQLSNTKV
+43 AFPDMQLSNKKV
-55 SVTGCTVSIG
+55 SVTGCTISIG
-65 IGAKSVYLKSPNHIY
+65 IGARSVYLKSPNNY
-80 NRYIYGII
+80 YKRFIYGII

-109 EFAIARGWCTAETVY
+109 EFAIARGWYTQSIVY
-124 GGVEYSTFYKQNC
+124 GGVEYPTYYKQAC
-137 DVVSLFRVK
+137 QVVSLFRVK

-155 QIFGDDPA
+155 QIFGN
-163 SPYEPTMWRPGD
+163 STTFPYVVNKWQPTG
-175 DAYYQKGWYILSKL
+175 AYYPKGWYLISNLLS
-189 LYAQSVPSYDVN
+189 AQNVPSYDA
-201 EGNNSSN
+201 NNGSN
-208 ACYADYK
+208 STDACYADYK
-215 EYNPFNSSDSTDLNL
+215 SYNPQNTTDFTDLNM
-230 IIDVYACFD
+230 IMDVYACFD
-239 ESRQQYFLTLTTN
+239 TTRQQYFLTLTTN
-252 KDGYT
+252 RDGFL
-257 RSQNTSWIDYINDY
+257 RSQNTSWVDYVNSY
-271 SQYNINGVELDFN
+271 SQYNINGVELNFLFPNDFA
-284 YPDDFEIVPTKG
+284 IVPTRG

-303 GINPTFDSEED
+303 GINPTYESEED
-314 ISSGNDE
+314 ISSGDTD

-362 GLYRIVKIDTAN
+362 GLYRLVKIDTAN
-374 LNKLSSFLWSTS
+374 LNTLSSFLWSTT

-394 FSKPWDC
+394 YSKPWDC
-401 IISLMTLPYDVTSDA
+401 IISLMTLPYAVTSDTTA
-416 TSSELKILD
+416 SELKILD

-451 SFGNFLDYTNTT
+451 SFGNFLDYTNTN

-495 TGQCIVLLKCTK
+495 TGQCIALLKCTK

-519 SGNIATQLPLTGN
+519 TGNLGTQLPLTGN
-532 DASQYLL
+532 DNSQYLL
-539 GLMQSVTSITTINYG
+539 GLMQSVTSVATINYG
-554 SKPPLVAANLG
+554 GKKPIIAANLG
-565 SAATNVATASFN
+565 SDVDNAITASFN
-577 KNKIITSG
+577 KNKIINSG

-599 YIKVERP
+599 YIKIERP
-606 IWSRPNNYL
+606 IWSRPANYL

>member
-1 MAYSYLKVKDL
+1 MPYTYLKVKDL
-12 DTGAIQYR
+12 DTGSINYR
-20 PIRMCSEYSIDEYGK
+20 PIRMCSEYSINQYGR
-35 ITPMVFDT
+35 ITPMVFST
-43 AFPNMQLSNTKV
+43 AFPDMQLSNTKL
-55 SVTGCTVSIG
+55 SVTGCTISIG
-65 IGAKSVYLKSPNHIY
+65 IGAGNVYLKSPNNY
-80 NRYIYGII
+80 YRRYIYGII

-100 DNEDTSYIF
+100 DNEETSYIF
-109 EFAIARGWCTAETVY
+109 EFALVRGWYTAETVEAGTDTPKY
-124 GGVEYSTFYKQNC
+124 YKQNC
-137 DVVSLFRVK
+137 EVFAVFRVK

-155 QIFGDDPA
+155 QIFGDNPT
-163 SPYEPTMWRPGD
+163 SPYEPTMFQPS
-175 DAYYQKGWYILSKL
+175 DAYYPKGWYVLSNL
-189 LYAQSVPSYDVN
+189 IYAQNVPSYDVN
-201 EGNNSSN
+201 EGSNSTD

-215 EYNPFNSSDSTDLNL
+215 SYNPFNSSDSTDLNM
-230 IIDVYACFD
+230 IMDVYACYD
-239 ESRQQYFLTLTTN
+239 TNRQQYFLTLTIN
-252 KDGYT
+252 KDGFM
-257 RSQNTSWIDYINDY
+257 RSQNTSWIDYVNQY
-271 SQYNINGVELDFN
+271 SQYNINGVELDFLFPN
-284 YPDDFEIVPTKG
+284 DFAIVPTKG
-296 RTLYFGQ
+296 RTLYFGH
-303 GINPTFDSEED
+303 GINPTYESEED
-314 ISSGNDE
+314 ISSGNTD

-338 GTGEDTTEYIDFPS
+338 ATGEDTTEYIDFPS

-374 LNKLSSFLWSTS
+374 LNTLSSFLWSTN

-401 IISLMTLPYDVTSDA
+401 IISLMTLPYAVTSD
-416 TSSELKILD
+416 TSASELKILD

-442 LFGTCDISE
+442 LFGTCDITE
-451 SFGNFLDYTNTT
+451 SFGNFLDYTNTN

-539 GLMQSVTSITTINYG
+539 GLMQSVTSFATTNFGSGISIN
-554 SKPPLVAANLG
+554 
-565 SAATNVATASFN
+565 NVASATFN
-577 KNKIITSG
+577 KNKIMTSG

-599 YIKVERP
+599 YIKIERP

-625 NTLGSLSG
+625 NTLGNLTG
-633 YVEVEEVKS
+633 YVKVEEVKS

>member
-1 MAYSYLKVKDL
+1 MAYTYLKVKDL

-20 PIRMCSEYSIDEYGK
+20 PIRMCSSYGD
-35 ITPMVFDT
+35 IQPMVFST
-43 AFPNMQLSNTKV
+43 AFPNMQLSNSKV
-55 SVTGCTVSIG
+55 SVTGCTISIG
-65 IGAKSVYLKSPNHIY
+65 TNGRSADLKSPNHEY
-80 NRYIYGII
+80 RRYIYGII

-100 DNEDTSYIF
+100 ENEETSYIF
-109 EFAIARGWCTAETVY
+109 EFALARGWCTSQV
-124 GGVEYSTFYKQNC
+124 VEAGTDTPKYYKQNC
-137 DVVSLFRVK
+137 EVDSLFRVK

-155 QIFGDDPA
+155 QIFGDDPS
-163 SPYEPTMWRPGD
+163 SPYKPTMFRPN
-175 DAYYQKGWYILSKL
+175 DAYYPKGWYSLTTLI
-189 LYAQSVPSYDVN
+189 YAQNVPSYDVN
-201 EGNNSSN
+201 EGSNSTD
-208 ACYADYK
+208 ACYAGYK
-215 EYNPFNSSDSTDLNL
+215 RYNPFNSSDFTDLNL
-230 IIDVYACFD
+230 IIDVYACYD
-239 ESRQQYFLTLTTN
+239 ESRQQYFLTLSSN
-252 KDGYT
+252 NSGFL
-257 RSQNTSWIDYINDY
+257 RSQNTSWIDYVNDY
-271 SQYNINGVELDFN
+271 SQYNVNGVEITFDSKEFWII
-284 YPDDFEIVPTKG
+284 PRKG

-303 GINPTFDSEED
+303 GVNPTFESEED

-362 GLYRIVKIDTAN
+362 GLYRIVKIDTEN
-374 LNKLSSFLWSTS
+374 LNKLSSFLWSTD

-401 IISLMTLPYDVTSDA
+401 IISLMTLPYAVTSD
-416 TSSELKILD
+416 TTTSELKILD

-437 TQESV
+437 TQESI
-442 LFGTCDISE
+442 LFGTCDITE

-539 GLMQSVTSITTINYG
+539 GLMQSVTSFATTNF
-554 SKPPLVAANLG
+554 G
-565 SAATNVATASFN
+565 SAISNATSTTFN
-577 KNKIITSG
+577 KNKIMTSG

-599 YIKVERP
+599 YIKIERP

-620 PYNAE
+620 PYDAE
-625 NTLGSLSG
+625 NTLGNLSG
-633 YVEVEEVKS
+633 YVQVAEVKS

-657 LLKDGVYI
+657 LLKEGVYI

>member
-20 PIRMCSEYSIDEYGK
+20 PIRMCSQYSIDEYGQIK
-35 ITPMVFDT
+35 PMVFST
-43 AFPNMQLSNTKV
+43 AFPDMRLNNKV
-55 SVTGCTVSIG
+55 SVTGCTISIG
-65 IGAKSVYLKSPNHIY
+65 IGARSVYLKSPNNY
-80 NRYIYGII
+80 YSRYIYGII

-109 EFAIARGWCTAETVY
+109 EFALARGWYTAETVEAGTDTPKY
-124 GGVEYSTFYKQNC
+124 YKQNC
-137 DVVSLFRVK
+137 QVVSLFRVK

-155 QIFGDDPA
+155 QIFGD
-163 SPYEPTMWRPGD
+163 SSSFPYVINKWNPGGHAHYPKD
-175 DAYYQKGWYILSKL
+175 WYLISNL
-189 LYAQSVPSYDVN
+189 LYAQGVPSYDVN
-201 EGNNSSN
+201 NGSNSTD

-215 EYNPFNSSDSTDLNL
+215 SYNSFNTTDFTDLNM
-230 IIDVYACFD
+230 IMAVYACYD
-239 ESRQQYFLTLTTN
+239 TNRQQYFLTLTVN
-252 KDGYT
+252 KGGFI
-257 RSQNTSWIDYINDY
+257 RSQNTSWIDYVNTY
-271 SQYNINGVELDFN
+271 SQYNINGVELDFDS
-284 YPDDFEIVPTKG
+284 DDFGILPYKR

-303 GINPTFDSEED
+303 GINPTYESEED
-314 ISSGNDE
+314 ISSGNDD

-338 GTGEDTTEYIDFPS
+338 ATGEDTTEYIDFPS

-362 GLYRIVKIDTAN
+362 GLYRIVKLDTAN
-374 LNKLSSFLWSTS
+374 LNKLSEFLWSTS

-401 IISLMTLPYDVTSDA
+401 IISLMTLPYAVTSDESA
-416 TSSELKILD
+416 SELKILD

-437 TQESV
+437 TQESI
-442 LFGTCDISE
+442 LFGTCDITE

-495 TGQCIVLLKCTK
+495 TGQCIALLKCTK
-507 NNMDVD
+507 NNTDVD
-513 SVTYEW
+513 SVPYEW

-539 GLMQSVTSITTINYG
+539 GLMQSVTSFATTNFG
-554 SKPPLVAANLG
+554 SGV
-565 SAATNVATASFN
+565 SISNVASATFN
-577 KNKIITSG
+577 KNKIMTSG

-620 PYNAE
+620 PYDAE
-625 NTLGSLSG
+625 NTLGNLTG
-633 YVEVEEVKS
+633 YVEVAEVKS
-642 ELNGVPEESRDRIIE
+642 ELNNVPEESRDRIIE

>member
-1 MAYSYLKVKDL
+1 MPYTYLKVKDL
-12 DTGAIQYR
+12 DTGEIQYR
-20 PIRMCSEYSIDEYGK
+20 PIRMCSEYGDLN
-35 ITPMVFDT
+35 PMVFST
-43 AFPNMQLSNTKV
+43 AFPDMQLSNTKV

-65 IGAKSVYLKSPNHIY
+65 IGGRNALLKSPNNYY
-80 NRYIYGII
+80 NRYIFGII

-100 DNEDTSYIF
+100 DNEETSYIF
-109 EFAIARGWCTAETVY
+109 EFAIARGWYTAETVY

-137 DVVSLFRVK
+137 EVVSLFRVK

-155 QIFGDDPA
+155 QIFGD
-163 SPYEPTMWRPGD
+163 SSTFPYEVPKWTPYEN
-175 DAYYQKGWYILSKL
+175 AYYPKGWYSLTTL
-189 LYAQSVPSYDVN
+189 LYAQNVPAYDVN
-201 EGNNSSN
+201 EGSNSTD
-208 ACYADYK
+208 ACYAGYK
-215 EYNPFNSSDSTDLNL
+215 EYNHFNSSDFTDLNL

-239 ESRQQYFLTLTTN
+239 ESRQQYFLTLSTN
-252 KDGYT
+252 NSGFL
-257 RSQNTSWIDYINDY
+257 RSQNTSWIDYVNDY
-271 SQYNINGVELDFN
+271 SEFNINGVELDFN
-284 YPDDFEIVPTKG
+284 NGDFWIIPNTK

-303 GINPTFDSEED
+303 GINPTYESEED

-374 LNKLSSFLWSTS
+374 LNTLSSFLWSTS
-386 PLDTLIKV
+386 PLDTLTKV
-394 FSKPWDC
+394 YSKPWDC
-401 IISLMTLPYDVTSDA
+401 IISLMTLPYAVTSDTTA
-416 TSSELKILD
+416 SELKILD

-539 GLMQSVTSITTINYG
+539 GLMQSVTSFATTNI
-554 SKPPLVAANLG
+554 
-565 SAATNVATASFN
+565 
-577 KNKIITSG
+577 G
-585 RLDSNTGNLSIMYP
+585 R
-599 YIKVERP
+599 
-606 IWSRPNNYL
+606 
-615 DMIGQ
+615 
-620 PYNAE
+620 
-625 NTLGSLSG
+625 
-633 YVEVEEVKS
+633 
-642 ELNGVPEESRDRIIE
+642 
-657 LLKDGVYI
+657 

>member
-1 MAYSYLKVKDL
+1 MPYTYLKVKDL
-12 DTGAIQYR
+12 DTGSIDYR
-20 PIRMCSEYSIDEYGK
+20 PIRMCSEYHINQYGR

-43 AFPNMQLSNTKV
+43 AFPDMQLSNKKV

-65 IGAKSVYLKSPNHIY
+65 ISGNSALLKSPNHEY
-80 NRYIYGII
+80 RRYIYGII

-100 DNEDTSYIF
+100 ENEDTSYIF
-109 EFAIARGWCTAETVY
+109 EFALARGWYTSETVY
-124 GGVEYSTFYKQNC
+124 GGVEYDTFYKQNC
-137 DVVSLFRVK
+137 QVFALFRVK
-146 DKNNKDVTQ
+146 DKNNNDVTQ
-155 QIFGDDPA
+155 QIFGDNPD
-163 SPYEPTMWRPGD
+163 SPYEPNKFRPT
-175 DAYYQKGWYILSKL
+175 DAYYPKGWYTLSTL
-189 LYAQSVPSYDVN
+189 LYAQNVPSYDVN
-201 EGNNSSN
+201 EGSNSTP
-208 ACYADYK
+208 ACYAGYKDY
-215 EYNPFNSSDSTDLNL
+215 NHFNTKKFTDLNM
-230 IIDVYACFD
+230 IMGVYACYD
-239 ESRQQYFLTLTTN
+239 TNRQQYFLTLTVN
-252 KDGYT
+252 KDGFM
-257 RSQNTSWIDYINDY
+257 RSQNTSWIDYINKY
-271 SQYNINGVELDFN
+271 SQYNINGVELDFDF
-284 YPDDFEIVPTKG
+284 PDDFAITPTKG

-303 GINPTFDSEED
+303 GINPTYDSEED

-374 LNKLSSFLWSTS
+374 LNTLSSFLWSTS

-401 IISLMTLPYDVTSDA
+401 IISLMTLPYAVTADNSA
-416 TSSELKILD
+416 SELKILD

-437 TQESV
+437 TQESI
-442 LFGTCDISE
+442 LFGTCDITE

-539 GLMQSVTSITTINYG
+539 GLMQSVTSFATTNFGSGVSIN
-554 SKPPLVAANLG
+554 
-565 SAATNVATASFN
+565 NVASATFN

-599 YIKVERP
+599 YIKIERP

-615 DMIGQ
+615 DMVGQ
-620 PYNAE
+620 PYNGE
-625 NTLGSLSG
+625 NTLGNLTG
-633 YVEVEEVKS
+633 YVEVESVKS
-642 ELNGVPEESRDRIIE
+642 ELNGVPKKSRDKIIE

>member
-1 MAYSYLKVKDL
+1 MSYTYLKVKDL
-12 DTGAIQYR
+12 DTGAINYR
-20 PIRMCSEYSIDEYGK
+20 PIRMCSEYNIDEYGQIK
-35 ITPMVFDT
+35 PMVFST
-43 AFPNMQLSNTKV
+43 AFPDMRLSNTNV
-55 SVTGCTVSIG
+55 SVTGCTISIG
-65 IGAKSVYLKSPNHIY
+65 IGAKSVYLKSPNNY
-80 NRYIYGII
+80 YRRFIYGII

-100 DNEDTSYIF
+100 ENEDTSYIF
-109 EFAIARGWCTAETVY
+109 EFALARGWNTQSIVY
-124 GGVEYSTFYKQNC
+124 GGVEYPTYYKQEC
-137 DVVSLFRVK
+137 QVFALFRVK

-155 QIFGDDPA
+155 KIFGDNPT
-163 SPYEPTMWRPGD
+163 SPYEPNMFQPS
-175 DAYYQKGWYILSKL
+175 DAYYPKGWYILSTL
-189 LYAQSVPSYDVN
+189 LYAQNVPSYDAN
-201 EGNNSSN
+201 EGSNSSD

-215 EYNPFNSSDSTDLNL
+215 DYNGFNNTDFTDLNM
-230 IIDVYACFD
+230 IMDVYACYD
-239 ESRQQYFLTLTTN
+239 ETREQYFLTLSTN
-252 KDGYT
+252 KDGFI
-257 RSQNTSWIDYINDY
+257 RSQNTSWVDYVNQY
-271 SQYNINGVELDFN
+271 AQYNINGVEIDFDN
-284 YPDDFEIVPTKG
+284 NDLGILPYRG

-303 GINPTFDSEED
+303 GINPTYESEED
-314 ISSGNDE
+314 ISSGNDD

-362 GLYRIVKIDTAN
+362 GLYRLVKIDTAN
-374 LNKLSSFLWSTS
+374 LNTLSSFLWSTS

-394 FSKPWDC
+394 YSKPWDC
-401 IISLMTLPYDVTSDA
+401 IISLMTLPYSVTSDNSA
-416 TSSELKILD
+416 SELKILD

-442 LFGTCDISE
+442 LFGTCDVSE

-495 TGQCIVLLKCTK
+495 TGQCIALLKCTK

-519 SGNIATQLPLTGN
+519 TGNLGTQLPLTGN

-539 GLMQSVTSITTINYG
+539 GLMQSVTSFATTNFGSGIN
-554 SKPPLVAANLG
+554 
-565 SAATNVATASFN
+565 NVASATFN
-577 KNKIITSG
+577 KNKIINSG

-599 YIKVERP
+599 YIKIERP

-620 PYNAE
+620 PYNAA

>member
-1 MAYSYLKVKDL
+1 MPYTYLKVKDL
-12 DTGAIQYR
+12 DTGAIDYR
-20 PIRMCSEYSIDEYGK
+20 PIRMCSEYTIPSHGV
-35 ITPMVFDT
+35 ITPMVFST
-43 AFPNMQLSNTKV
+43 AFPDMQLSNTNV
-55 SVTGCTVSIG
+55 SVTGCTISIG
-65 IGAKSVYLKSPNHIY
+65 LGARSVYLKSPNNY
-80 NRYIYGII
+80 YSRYIYGII

-100 DNEDTSYIF
+100 ENEETSYIF
-109 EFAIARGWCTAETVY
+109 EFALARGWYTSEV
-124 GGVEYSTFYKQNC
+124 VEAGTDTPKYYKQNC
-137 DVVSLFRVK
+137 QVVPLFRVK

-155 QIFGDDPA
+155 QIFGDDPS
-163 SPYEPTMWRPGD
+163 SPYEPTMWYPS
-175 DAYYQKGWYILSKL
+175 DAYYPKGWYTFTAFNLI
-189 LYAQSVPSYDVN
+189 YAQDVPSYDVN
-201 EGNNSSN
+201 EGSNSTD

-215 EYNPFNSSDSTDLNL
+215 RYNPFNSSDFTDLNL

-239 ESRQQYFLTLTTN
+239 ETRQQYFLTLSTN
-252 KDGYT
+252 QTGFI
-257 RSQNTSWIDYINDY
+257 RSQNTSWIDYLNAY
-271 SQYNINGVELDFN
+271 SQYNINGVEIDFDR
-284 YPDDFEIVPTKG
+284 DDCYIIPNKD

-303 GINPTFDSEED
+303 GINPTYESEED

-321 ESNDTQST
+321 ASNDTQST

-338 GTGEDTTEYIDFPS
+338 ATGEDTTEYIDFPS

-374 LNKLSSFLWSTS
+374 LNTLSSFLWSTN

-401 IISLMTLPYDVTSDA
+401 IISLMTLPYAVTSDA
-416 TSSELKILD
+416 SASELKILD
-425 YSTGAN
+425 YSTGAD

-437 TQESV
+437 TQESI
-442 LFGTCDISE
+442 LFGTCDITE
-451 SFGNFLDYTNTT
+451 SFGNFLDYTNTN

-539 GLMQSVTSITTINYG
+539 GLMQSVTSFATTNFGSGISIN
-554 SKPPLVAANLG
+554 
-565 SAATNVATASFN
+565 NVAEATFN

-633 YVEVEEVKS
+633 YIEVEEVKS
-642 ELNGVPEESRDRIIE
+642 ELNGVPKEMRDSIID
-657 LLKDGVYI
+657 LLKEGVYI

>member
-1 MAYSYLKVKDL
+1 MSYTYLKVKDL
-12 DTGAIQYR
+12 DNGSIQYR
-20 PIRMCSEYSIDEYGK
+20 PIRMCSEYHINEYGR
-35 ITPMVFDT
+35 ITPLVFST
-43 AFPNMQLSNTKV
+43 AFPDMRLSNTSV

-65 IGAKSVYLKSPNHIY
+65 ISGNSVLLKSPNHNY
-80 NRYIYGII
+80 NRFIYGII

-100 DNEDTSYIF
+100 ENEDTSYIF
-109 EFAIARGWCTAETVY
+109 EFALARGWYTSEIVY
-124 GGVEYSTFYKQNC
+124 GGVEYDTFYKQNC
-137 DVVSLFRVK
+137 EVFALFRVK
-146 DKNNKDVTQ
+146 DKNNNDVTL
-155 QIFGDDPA
+155 QIFGDDQT
-163 SPYEPTMWRPGD
+163 SPYEPNKFQPT
-175 DAYYQKGWYILSKL
+175 DAYYPKGWYTLSTL
-189 LYAQSVPSYDVN
+189 LYAQGVPSYDVN
-201 EGNNSSN
+201 EGSNSTP
-208 ACYADYK
+208 ACYAGYK
-215 EYNPFNSSDSTDLNL
+215 DYNPFNTKKFTDLNI
-230 IIDVYACFD
+230 IIDVYACYD
-239 ESRQQYFLTLTTN
+239 TTRQQYFLTLTTN
-252 KDGYT
+252 RDGYI
-257 RSQNTSWIDYINDY
+257 RSQNTSWLDYINDY
-271 SQYNINGVELDFN
+271 SQYNINGVEINFDSEDVGIL
-284 YPDDFEIVPTKG
+284 PTKG

-362 GLYRIVKIDTAN
+362 GLYRIVKIDTEN
-374 LNKLSSFLWSTS
+374 LNKLSSFLWSTD
-386 PLDTLIKV
+386 PLDTLTKV
-394 FSKPWDC
+394 YSKPWDC
-401 IISLMTLPYDVTSDA
+401 IISLMTLPYAVTSD
-416 TSSELKILD
+416 TSASELKILD

-437 TQESV
+437 TQESI
-442 LFGTCDISE
+442 LFGTCDITE

-495 TGQCIVLLKCTK
+495 TGQCLVLLKCTK
-507 NNMDVD
+507 NNMEVD

-539 GLMQSVTSITTINYG
+539 GLLQSVTSITTINYG
-554 SKPPLVAANLG
+554 SKTPIVGANLG
-565 SAATNVATASFN
+565 SIATNVATAGFN

-625 NTLGSLSG
+625 NTLGNLTG

>member
-20 PIRMCSEYSIDEYGK
+20 PIRMCSDYSIDQYGK
-35 ITPMVFDT
+35 ITPMVFST
-43 AFPNMQLSNTKV
+43 AFPDMQLSNKKIF
-55 SVTGCTVSIG
+55 VTGCTISIG
-65 IGAKSVYLKSPNHIY
+65 IGPGNAYLKSPNNY
-80 NRYIYGII
+80 YRRFSYGII

-100 DNEDTSYIF
+100 ENEETSYIF
-109 EFAIARGWCTAETVY
+109 EFAIARGWNTQSIVY
-124 GGVEYSTFYKQNC
+124 GGVEYQTYYKQEC
-137 DVVSLFRVK
+137 QVFALFRVK

-155 QIFGDDPA
+155 KIFGDNPS
-163 SPYEPTMWRPGD
+163 SPYEPNMFQPS
-175 DAYYQKGWYILSKL
+175 DAYYPKGWYLLSTL
-189 LYAQSVPSYDVN
+189 LYAQNVPSYDPN
-201 EGNNSSN
+201 EGSN
-208 ACYADYK
+208 LSDACYADYID
-215 EYNPFNSSDSTDLNL
+215 YNPFNSKDSTDLNM
-230 IIDVYACFD
+230 IMDVYACYD
-239 ESRQQYFLTLTTN
+239 ENRQQYFLTLSTN
-252 KDGYT
+252 KDGFQ
-257 RSQNTSWIDYINDY
+257 RSQNSSWFDYINQY
-271 SQYNINGVELDFN
+271 AQYNINGVELNFDFDN
-284 YPDDFEIVPTKG
+284 FGILPNKG

-303 GINPTFDSEED
+303 GINPTYESEED
-314 ISSGNDE
+314 ISSGNDD

-362 GLYRIVKIDTAN
+362 GLYRIVKIDTTN
-374 LNKLSSFLWSTS
+374 LTKLSSFLWSTN

-401 IISLMTLPYDVTSDA
+401 IISLMTLPYEVTSD
-416 TSSELKILD
+416 TSSSELKILD

-442 LFGTCDISE
+442 LFGTCDITE
-451 SFGNFLDYTNTT
+451 SFGNFLDYTNTN

-495 TGQCIVLLKCTK
+495 TGQCIALLKCTK
-507 NNMDVD
+507 NNMNVD

-519 SGNIATQLPLTGN
+519 SGNVATQLPLTGN
-532 DASQYLL
+532 DASQYYL
-539 GLMQSVTSITTINYG
+539 GLMQSVTSVATINYG
-554 SKPPLVAANLG
+554 GKKPIIAANLG
-565 SAATNVATASFN
+565 SDVDNAITASFN
-577 KNKIITSG
+577 KNKIINSG

-599 YIKVERP
+599 YIKIERP

>member
-1 MAYSYLKVKDL
+1 MPYTYLKVKDL
-12 DTGAIQYR
+12 DNGAINYR
-20 PIRMCSEYSIDEYGK
+20 PIRMCSEYHIDQYGK
-35 ITPMVFDT
+35 ITPMVFST
-43 AFPNMQLSNTKV
+43 AFPDMQLSNSNL
-55 SVTGCTVSIG
+55 SVTGCTISIG
-65 IGAKSVYLKSPNHIY
+65 IGARNIYLKSPNQY
-80 NRYIYGII
+80 YSRFIYGII

-100 DNEDTSYIF
+100 DNEETSYIF
-109 EFAIARGWCTAETVY
+109 EFAIARGWYTQEV
-124 GGVEYSTFYKQNC
+124 VEAGTDTPKYYKQACN
-137 DVVSLFRVK
+137 VVSLFRVK

-155 QIFGDDPA
+155 QIFGD
-163 SPYEPTMWRPGD
+163 SSSFPYVINKWQPTG
-175 DAYYQKGWYILSKL
+175 AYYPKGWYLITNL
-189 LYAQSVPSYDVN
+189 LQSQNVPSYDVN
-201 EGNNSSN
+201 NGTNSTD

-215 EYNPFNSSDSTDLNL
+215 SYNPQNTTDFTDLNM
-230 IIDVYACFD
+230 IMAVYACYD
-239 ESRQQYFLTLTTN
+239 TNRQQYFLTLTTN
-252 KDGYT
+252 KDGFL
-257 RSQNTSWIDYINDY
+257 RSQNTSWVDYVNQY
-271 SQYNINGVELDFN
+271 AQYNINGVELNFATNDLGILP
-284 YPDDFEIVPTKG
+284 YKR

-303 GINPTFDSEED
+303 GINPTYESEED

-338 GTGEDTTEYIDFPS
+338 ATGEDTTEYIDFPS

-374 LNKLSSFLWSTS
+374 LNTLSSFLWSTN

-416 TSSELKILD
+416 SASELKILD

-437 TQESV
+437 TQESI
-442 LFGTCDISE
+442 LFGTCDITE

-539 GLMQSVTSITTINYG
+539 GLMQSVTSFATTNFGSGISIN
-554 SKPPLVAANLG
+554 
-565 SAATNVATASFN
+565 NVASATFN
-577 KNKIITSG
+577 KNKIMTSG

>member
-1 MAYSYLKVKDL
+1 MPYTYLKVKDL
-12 DTGAIQYR
+12 DTGAINYR
-20 PIRMCSEYSIDEYGK
+20 PIRMCSEYGG
-35 ITPMVFDT
+35 ITPMVFST
-43 AFPNMQLSNTKV
+43 AFPDMQLSNTNV
-55 SVTGCTVSIG
+55 SVTGCTISIG
-65 IGAKSVYLKSPNHIY
+65 LGARNVYLKSPNNY
-80 NRYIYGII
+80 YRRYIYGII

-100 DNEDTSYIF
+100 ENEDTSYIF
-109 EFAIARGWCTAETVY
+109 EFALARGWYTAETVEAGTDTPKY
-124 GGVEYSTFYKQNC
+124 YKQNC
-137 DVVSLFRVK
+137 DVASLFRVK
-146 DKNNKDVTQ
+146 DSNDKDVTQ
-155 QIFGDDPA
+155 QIFGD
-163 SPYEPTMWRPGD
+163 SSTFPYIVSKWNPGNN
-175 DAYYQKGWYILSKL
+175 AYYPRDWYLISTL
-189 LYAQSVPSYDVN
+189 LYAQNVPSYDVN
-201 EGNNSSN
+201 NGSNSTD

-215 EYNPFNSSDSTDLNL
+215 RYNPFNTTDFTDINM
-230 IIDVYACFD
+230 IMDVYACYD
-239 ESRQQYFLTLTTN
+239 TNRQQYFLTLSTN
-252 KDGYT
+252 RSGVL
-257 RSQNTSWIDYINDY
+257 RSQNTSWIDYINVY
-271 SQYNINGVELDFN
+271 SQYNINGVEITFDS
-284 YPDDFEIVPTKG
+284 DDGWILPNNK

-303 GINPTFDSEED
+303 GINPIYESEED

-338 GTGEDTTEYIDFPS
+338 ATGEDTTEYIDFPS

-374 LNKLSSFLWSTS
+374 LNTLSSFLWSTN

-401 IISLMTLPYDVTSDA
+401 IISLMTLPYAVTSD
-416 TSSELKILD
+416 TSASELKILD

-437 TQESV
+437 TQESI

-451 SFGNFLDYTNTT
+451 SFGNFLDYTNTN

-519 SGNIATQLPLTGN
+519 SGNLATQLPLTGN

-539 GLMQSVTSITTINYG
+539 GLMQSVTSVATINYG
-554 SKPPLVAANLG
+554 GKKPIVAANLG
-565 SAATNVATASFN
+565 SDVDNAITASFN
-577 KNKIITSG
+577 KNKIINSG

-599 YIKVERP
+599 YIKIERP

-642 ELNGVPEESRDRIIE
+642 ELNGVPKESRDRIIE

>member
-12 DTGAIQYR
+12 DTGDIQYR
-20 PIRMCSEYSIDEYGK
+20 PIRMCSEYHIDQYGA

-55 SVTGCTVSIG
+55 SVTGCTISIG
-65 IGAKSVYLKSPNHIY
+65 IGARSGYLKSPNNY
-80 NRYIYGII
+80 YRRYIYGII

-100 DNEDTSYIF
+100 ENEDTSYIF
-109 EFAIARGWCTAETVY
+109 EFALARGWYTTETVY
-124 GGVEYSTFYKQNC
+124 GGVEYPTYYKQNC
-137 DVVSLFRVK
+137 EVFALFRVK

-155 QIFGDDPA
+155 QIFGDDPT
-163 SPYEPTMWRPGD
+163 SPFEPNKFHPS
-175 DAYYQKGWYILSKL
+175 DAYYPKGWYILSNL
-189 LYAQSVPSYDVN
+189 LYAQNVPSYDAN
-201 EGNNSSN
+201 EGSNSTD

-215 EYNPFNSSDSTDLNL
+215 RYNPFNSSDFTDLNM
-230 IIDVYACFD
+230 IMDVYACFD
-239 ESRQQYFLTLTTN
+239 ESRQQYFLTLTIN
-252 KDGYT
+252 KDGFI
-257 RSQNTSWIDYINDY
+257 RSQNTSWIDYINSY
-271 SQYNINGVELDFN
+271 SQYNINGVELDFDF
-284 YPDDFEIVPTKG
+284 PDDFSIVPTKG
-296 RTLYFGQ
+296 RRLYFGQ
-303 GINPTFDSEED
+303 GINPTYDSEED

-321 ESNDTQST
+321 ASNDTQST

-338 GTGEDTTEYIDFPS
+338 ATGEDTTEYIDFPS

-362 GLYRIVKIDTAN
+362 GLYRIVKIDTEN
-374 LNKLSSFLWSTS
+374 LNKLSSFLWSTD

-401 IISLMTLPYDVTSDA
+401 IISLMTLPYAVTADNSA
-416 TSSELKILD
+416 SELKILD

-437 TQESV
+437 TQESI
-442 LFGTCDISE
+442 LFGTCDITE

-507 NNMDVD
+507 NNMNVD

-539 GLMQSVTSITTINYG
+539 GLMQSVTSFATTNFGSGISIN
-554 SKPPLVAANLG
+554 
-565 SAATNVATASFN
+565 NVASATFN

-620 PYNAE
+620 PYDAE
-625 NTLGSLSG
+625 NTLGNLSG
-633 YVEVEEVKS
+633 YVQVAEVKS

>member
-35 ITPMVFDT
+35 ITPMVFST
-43 AFPNMQLSNTKV
+43 AFPDMKLNNKL
-55 SVTGCTVSIG
+55 SVTGCTISIG
-65 IGAKSVYLKSPNHIY
+65 ISGGNAYLKSPNNYY
-80 NRYIYGII
+80 NRWIYGII

-100 DNEDTSYIF
+100 DNDETSYIF
-109 EFAIARGWCTAETVY
+109 EFALARGWYTSETVY
-124 GGVEYSTFYKQNC
+124 GGVEYDTFYKQNC
-137 DVVSLFRVK
+137 QVFALFRVK

-155 QIFGDDPA
+155 QIFGDNPT
-163 SPYEPTMWRPGD
+163 SPYEPTRFQLS
-175 DAYYQKGWYILSKL
+175 DAYCPKGWYILSTL
-189 LYAQSVPSYDVN
+189 LYAQNVPSYDVN
-201 EGNNSSN
+201 EGSN
-208 ACYADYK
+208 ATDACYAGYK
-215 EYNPFNSSDSTDLNL
+215 EYNPFNSSDFADLNM
-230 IIDVYACFD
+230 IMDVYACFD

-252 KDGYT
+252 KDGYM
-257 RSQNTSWIDYINDY
+257 RSQNTSWIDYVNDY
-271 SQYNINGVELDFN
+271 SQYNINGVEIDFN
-284 YPDDFEIVPTKG
+284 VDDVGIVPIKG

-303 GINPTFDSEED
+303 GINPTYESEED

-401 IISLMTLPYDVTSDA
+401 IISLMTLPYAVTSD
-416 TSSELKILD
+416 TSASELKILD

-437 TQESV
+437 TQESI

-495 TGQCIVLLKCTK
+495 TGQCVVILKCTK
-507 NNMDVD
+507 NNMNVD
-513 SVTYEW
+513 SVPYEW
-519 SGNIATQLPLTGN
+519 TGNIATQLPLTGN
-532 DASQYLL
+532 DASQYYL
-539 GLMQSVTSITTINYG
+539 GLIQSATS
-554 SKPPLVAANLG
+554 
-565 SAATNVATASFN
+565 VATANFGSAISNANSATFN

-625 NTLGSLSG
+625 NTLGNLTG

>member
-1 MAYSYLKVKDL
+1 MPYTYLKVKDL

-35 ITPMVFDT
+35 ITPMVFST
-43 AFPNMQLSNTKV
+43 AFPDMQLSNKKV
-55 SVTGCTVSIG
+55 SVTGCTISIG
-65 IGAKSVYLKSPNHIY
+65 LGARSVYLKSPNNY
-80 NRYIYGII
+80 YSRYIYGII

-100 DNEDTSYIF
+100 DNEETSYIF
-109 EFAIARGWCTAETVY
+109 EFALARGWYTQEVVY
-124 GGVEYSTFYKQNC
+124 AGVDTPQYYKQAC
-137 DVVSLFRVK
+137 EVVSLFRVK

-155 QIFGDDPA
+155 QIFGD
-163 SPYEPTMWRPGD
+163 SKTFPYVINKWQPSG
-175 DAYYQKGWYILSKL
+175 AYYPKGWYKIIDL
-189 LYAQSVPSYDVN
+189 LYTQNVPSYDVN
-201 EGNNSSN
+201 EGSNSTD

-215 EYNPFNSSDSTDLNL
+215 SHNPQNTTDFTNLNM
-230 IIDVYACFD
+230 IMGVYACYD
-239 ESRQQYFLTLTTN
+239 TTRQQYFLTLTTN
-252 KDGYT
+252 KDGFL
-257 RSQNTSWIDYINDY
+257 RSQNTSWIDYVNKY
-271 SQYNINGVELDFN
+271 SEYNINGVELNFKFPNDFG
-284 YPDDFEIVPTKG
+284 IVPIRR

-303 GINPTFDSEED
+303 GVNPTYESEED

-374 LNKLSSFLWSTS
+374 LNTLSSFLWSTS

-401 IISLMTLPYDVTSDA
+401 IISLMTLPYAVTSD
-416 TSSELKILD
+416 TSASELKILD

-437 TQESV
+437 TQESI
-442 LFGTCDISE
+442 LFGTCDINE

-513 SVTYEW
+513 SITYEW

-539 GLMQSVTSITTINYG
+539 GLMQSVTSFATTNFGSGISIN
-554 SKPPLVAANLG
+554 
-565 SAATNVATASFN
+565 NVASATFN

-599 YIKVERP
+599 YIKIERP

-625 NTLGSLSG
+625 NTLGNLTG

-642 ELNGVPEESRDRIIE
+642 ELNGIPEESRDRIIE